1 MYNSEME
8 KKLQKKVFLFQII
21 AFELEVA
28 NSQNLE
34 QDT

>member
-1 MYNSEME
+1 ME

>member
-1 MYNSEME
+1 ME
-8 KKLQKKVFLFQII
+8 KKLQKKVFIFQII